1 MNKDFSNFDEW
12 LEYRFRYDN
21 HKKYHKYYQEWKD
34 NLLVIQIQYFKK
46 QYNNIITNALENR
59 L

>member
-12 LEYRFRYDN
+12 LKYRFRYDN
-21 HKKYHKYYQEWKD
+21 HKKYHKYYQKWKD
-34 NLLVIQIQYFKK
+34 NLLTIQIQYFKK
-46 QYNNIITNALENR
+46 QYNNIIINALENR